1 MKTYL
6 TIISAFCLGVLWQTT
21 FADVEDGLKFGYHS
35 VGIDTYADRKTP
47 VRDGECY
54 ALVWIRDGF
63 DFKGFKVDGSLV
75 DGVNNAIAHVA
86 PLASEGRC
94 PPACFIVGAAFTSAH
109 KNGTY
114 KVVVLDT
121 RCAQV
126 GLLGVDAEGRLRRV
140 NGWGWAKVKIQEQ
153 ATKKSLQSVAVS
165 VIGSVTE
172 TASEMPEG
180 CRTPVIVGFDRL
192 PGGGARVRF
201 TDSETYNTYCLAL
214 GSTLVTVGENHG
226 IEVVDGCGASGT
238 ATLTVQ
244 ADELPVDQC
253 YIRVE
258 RKDWLK

>member
-1 MKTYL
+1 MKNYF
-6 TIISAFCLGVLWQTT
+6 TIISAFALGVACSAS
-21 FADVEDGLKFGYHS
+21 FADVEDGLKIGYHS
-35 VGIDTYADRKTP
+35 IGIDTYADRKTP

-63 DFKGFKVDGSLV
+63 DFKGFKADGSLV
-75 DGVNNAIAHVA
+75 DGVNNAIARVA
-86 PLASEGRC
+86 PLAKAGRC
-94 PPACFIVGAAFTSAH
+94 PPACFIVGTDFTSEH

-140 NGWGWAKVKIQEQ
+140 NGWGWAKVQ
-153 ATKKSLQSVAVS
+153 AAQNGLQFASISLKGAVA
-165 VIGSVTE
+165 G

-192 PGGGARVRF
+192 PGGGAKVRF
-201 TDSETYNTYCLAL
+201 TGSDTYNTYRLAL
-214 GSTLVTVGENHG
+214 GSTPITVGENHG
-226 IEVVDGCGASGT
+226 TEEVDGCDAPGT
-238 ATLTVQ
+238 ATLTIQ
-244 ADELPVDQC
+244 ECELPVDQC